1 MEEIVN
7 KVAKSGLITL
17 ELEHFYAEGARKV
30 IDLKDQL
37 WQGLVLKEKDFRE
50 WIRTEQWEN
59 YRGAFVA
66 VHCSADAIVP
76 QWAFMLVSSALS
88 GIARKVVFG
97 NAEALEYALFSD
109 ALKNVVLEDYRDQR
123 VVIKGCSH
131 KPIPSGAYMEVVQML
146 QPVVKSI
153 FFGEPCSTV
162 PVYKRP

>member
-17 ELEHFYAEGARKV
+17 ELEHFYTEGERMV
-30 IDLKDQL
+30 IDLKDRL

-50 WIRTEQWEN
+50 WIRTENWDQ
-59 YRGAFVA
+59 YRDAYVA

-88 GIARKVVFG
+88 GIAYKVVFG
-97 NAEALEYALFSD
+97 NAEALEYALFNE
-109 ALKNVVLEDYRDQR
+109 ALKRISPEEYRDQR

-131 KPIPSGAYMEVVQML
+131 KPIPSGAYMEVVQLL